1 MNAGLTN
8 DEFRR
13 LLKSGDKSR
22 MASVIVT
29 VYDHPQDFPH

>member
-13 LLKSGDKSR
+13 LINNGRRCMTIRRIFQMDTWRGHIS
-22 MASVIVT
+22 
-29 VYDHPQDFPH
+29 